1 MRNSM
6 AFSITQKPKSVKI
19 KEKRKEQKYDFGI
32 CRICARNRGGHS
44 LETRGS
50 GFIVQNLII
59 PGFTFQYCLV
69 TSNKVIPDSKF
80 QNYRLEFKQFESTK
94 LVTCKLEEIASPAEV
109 GQNSGLIFIGIS
121 IDLIKKKNKKL
132 YKDITDRLFKVVNKD
147 IESYEHLNC
156 YFVDDSKGESFV
168 KNLKIERNE
177 EEFKIHDGVDTH
189 KTYSQLI
196 NSGDRKPYG
205 GVILKRIKGELIVV
219 GALDFTEDERRT
231 ISPTFFPLSA
241 LSTWRGKHHPI
252 KKVVSLQVDSLHLK
266 SFRHTSKVIYKIEF
280 CCVPYM

>member
-1 MRNSM
+1 M
-6 AFSITQKPKSVKI
+6 AFSVTHKPKSDQI
-19 KEKRKEQKYDFGI
+19 KENREKQKYDFGI
-32 CRICARNRGGHS
+32 CRICTRNKGSHL

-59 PGFTFQYCLV
+59 PGITYQYCLV
-69 TSNKVIPDSKF
+69 TSNTVIPDSEF
-80 QNYRLEFKQFESTK
+80 QNYHLQFKKFKSSK
-94 LVTCKLEEIASPAEV
+94 LKIIPLEEIASSDV
-109 GQNSGLIFIGIS
+109 NRNSGLIFIGIS
-121 IDLIKKKNKKL
+121 IDLIKKKKKKF

-147 IESYEHLNC
+147 IESYEDLHC

-168 KNLKIERNE
+168 KHLKIERNE
-177 EEFKIHDGVDTH
+177 EGFKIHDGVDTH

-205 GVILKRIKGELIVV
+205 GVILKRIHGEYIVV

-231 ISPTFFPLSA
+231 ISPVFFPLSA

-252 KKVVSLQVDSLHLK
+252 KSNKIRWIDKPIIQLHLVK
-266 SFRHTSKVIYKIEF
+266 RTNNARNEYKLF
-280 CCVPYM
+280 V

>member
-1 MRNSM
+1 M
-6 AFSITQKPKSVKI
+6 ASSFTE
-19 KEKRKEQKYDFGI
+19 KEISDDTTEERKEQKYDFGI
-32 CRICARNRGGHS
+32 CRICTRSRGGNV

-69 TSNKVIPDSKF
+69 TSKKVIPDSEF
-80 QNYRLEFKQFESTK
+80 QNYRLEFKQFKSTK

-109 GQNSGLIFIGIS
+109 VQHSGLTFIGIS
-121 IDLIKKKNKKL
+121 IDLIKKKNKKF

-147 IESYEHLNC
+147 IQSYEDLHC
-156 YFVDDSKGESFV
+156 YFVDDSMKGESFV

-196 NSGDRKPYG
+196 NRGDRKPYG
-205 GVILKRIKGELIVV
+205 GVILKRIHGEHIVV

-231 ISPTFFPLSA
+231 ISPAFFPLSA

-252 KKVVSLQVDSLHLK
+252 KSNKIRWFDKPIIQLHLVK
-266 SFRHTSKVIYKIEF
+266 RTNNA
-280 CCVPYM
+280 

>member
-1 MRNSM
+1 M

-94 LVTCKLEEIASPAEV
+94 LVTCKLEEIASPVEV

-121 IDLIKKKNKKL
+121 IDLIKKKKKKF

-147 IESYEHLNC
+147 IGSYEDLHC
-156 YFVDDSKGESFV
+156 YFVDDSMNGESFV

-177 EEFKIHDGVDTH
+177 EEFKIHDGIDTH

-205 GVILKRIKGELIVV
+205 GVILKRIHGEHIVV

-231 ISPTFFPLSA
+231 ISPVFFPLSA

-252 KKVVSLQVDSLHLK
+252 KSNKIRWFDNPIIQLHLVK
-266 SFRHTSKVIYKIEF
+266 RTNNARNEYKLF
-280 CCVPYM
+280 V